1 MNDKELNQKIID
13 DLLSIPDELREAEI
27 IIAKAQQSL
36 DQKKGIVADAE
47 FDAELNAV
55 IDGKN
60 AEERKRQLK
69 QAITESSAVQLAQT
83 ELFAQEAELIELEA
97 NVKAIARRFRAN
109 LALSELQAA
118 RMYLLAKY
126 PKSSN

>member
-1 MNDKELNQKIID
+1 MNDKELNQRIIE
-13 DLLSIPDELREAEI
+13 DLLVIPNELREAEI
-27 IIAKAQQSL
+27 IQAKAKQSL
-36 DQKKGIVADAE
+36 DEQKGIVSDAE

-69 QAITESSAVQLAQT
+69 QAIAESSAVQLAQT

-97 NVKAIARRFRAN
+97 NTVAISRRFRAA
-109 LALSELQAA
+109 LALVELQSA
-118 RMYLLAKY
+118 RMNLLAKY
-126 PKSSN
+126 PKSDN

>member
-27 IIAKAQQSL
+27 ILAKAQQSL
-36 DQKKGIVADAE
+36 DEQKGIVADAE

-60 AEERKRQLK
+60 AEERKRQMK
-69 QAITESSAVQLAQT
+69 QAVTESSVVQLAQA

-97 NVKAIARRFRAN
+97 NVKAVSRRFRAN